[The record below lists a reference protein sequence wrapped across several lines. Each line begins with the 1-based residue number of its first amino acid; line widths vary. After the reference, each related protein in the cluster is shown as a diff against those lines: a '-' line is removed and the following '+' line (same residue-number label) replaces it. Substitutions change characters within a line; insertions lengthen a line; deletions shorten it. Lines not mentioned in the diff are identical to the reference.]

1 MMRTLHSILAGAAL
15 AVAGYTAT
23 AQAQEK
29 PEDKPPTD
37 IWEAAAKGDIEA
49 IKGFLAKDN
58 KIGDQ
63 NKNGYSILHI
73 AARTGQTAV
82 AEFALANGA
91 NINLPSNSKK
101 TPLHYTAQLNQ
112 LAMAKLLVEAKAD
125 LEAKDKKGRT
135 ALDLA
140 TGEAK
145 RELAN
150 YLRGVG
156 VTSKSDE
163 AAAKSIFVAAE
174 IGALDAIK
182 KHLDAGVDVNS
193 LNKHKQTALHFAAS
207 AGQLDAAAVLLE
219 AKADVAVADKYQKT
233 ALHYSARN
241 GHKATTALLL
251 EKGSAVNAKDGKNK
265 TPLDYAIAK
274 KRTEVIELL
283 RAKSGKTTKE
293 LLAADDI
300 FAAAEVSD
308 VESIKK
314 LLAGGADVNA
324 KNKGGYTALHL
335 AAKRGQAAAAKALLE
350 AKADIAAA
358 SKSGKTALHYVA
370 YYNGNLD
377 LSKALLDAGA
387 AVNAKDGKN
396 KTPLDYALSKKRTE
410 LAELLRSK
418 GGKTTKELA
427 AAENIFAAAEVGDLE
442 AIKKHLEGGA
452 DVNAANKQDY
462 TALHMAVRRGQ
473 KDAAALLLE
482 KGANVNA
489 ERKGKTP
496 LDFAGKNE
504 EIAAL
509 LREKGGKTGKEIKA
523 AGSIFSAAQSGLVD
537 AVKTH
542 LAAGVDVNGKNKGGY
557 TALHLA
563 AKKGHVEVAAA
574 LLEAKA
580 DIGLVSKSGKTAL
593 HYVAYYNGNLDL
605 GKLLLDAGAPVNVL
619 DKRRKTPL
627 DYAVSRRNDA
637 LVELLLAKG
646 ARTGKELRAETDIHY
661 AAANGYADAVKRF
674 IENGGDVNGGDKGGY
689 TALQYA
695 AYNGYIE
702 VVRVLVESKADVNA
716 AANKPKKSALHYA
729 AQKGRKE
736 IALLLLDKG
745 ADVNALDK
753 AGRTALDI
761 ALRYRRTETGEL
773 LRQRGGKL
781 GSELA
786 KPDGGDGGKA
796 DPQPLIIDD
805 ELDGLTSDGVVLT
818 LLLGPEGPGLS
829 ILGWPGEIYLIESS
843 SDLTGWIGV
852 DEVTNDAG
860 RIEWSEPR
868 GDMGAVQFYRVRVLD

>member
-125 LEAKDKKGRT
+125 LEAKDNKGRT

-300 FAAAEVSD
+300 FAAAEVGD

>member
-29 PEDKPPTD
+29 PEDKPPSD
-37 IWEAAAKGDIEA
+37 IWEAAAKGDVEA
-49 IKGFLAKDN
+49 IKDFLAKDN

-125 LEAKDKKGRT
+125 FEAKDKKGRT

>member
-1 MMRTLHSILAGAAL
+1 MRTLHSILVGAVL

-29 PEDKPPTD
+29 PEDKPPIN
-37 IWEAAAKGDIEA
+37 IWQAAAKGDVEA

-82 AEFALANGA
+82 AEFSLANGA

-145 RELAN
+145 RELAS
-150 YLRGVG
+150 YLRVVG

-163 AAAKSIFVAAE
+163 EAAKSIFVAAK
-174 IGALDAIK
+174 IGSIDAIK
-182 KHLDAGVDVNS
+182 KHLKAGVEVNS
-193 LNKHKQTALHFAAS
+193 LNKKKQTALHFAAS
-207 AGQLDAAAVLLE
+207 AGRLDAATVLLE
-219 AKADVAVADKYQKT
+219 AKADVTVADKYQKT
-233 ALHYSARN
+233 ALHYSAIN

-251 EKGSAVNAKDGKNK
+251 EKGALINAKDDKNK
-265 TPLDYAIAK
+265 TPLDYAVTK

-283 RAKSGKTTKE
+283 R
-293 LLAADDI
+293 
-300 FAAAEVSD
+300 
-308 VESIKK
+308 
-314 LLAGGADVNA
+314 
-324 KNKGGYTALHL
+324 
-335 AAKRGQAAAAKALLE
+335 
-350 AKADIAAA
+350 
-358 SKSGKTALHYVA
+358 
-370 YYNGNLD
+370 
-377 LSKALLDAGA
+377 
-387 AVNAKDGKN
+387 
-396 KTPLDYALSKKRTE
+396 
-410 LAELLRSK
+410 SK
-418 GGKTTKELA
+418 GGKTAKEQL
-427 AAENIFAAAEVGDLE
+427 AAENIFAASEVGDVE
-442 AIKKHLEGGA
+442 SVKK
-452 DVNAANKQDY
+452 
-462 TALHMAVRRGQ
+462 
-473 KDAAALLLE
+473 LL
-482 KGANVNA
+482 
-489 ERKGKTP
+489 
-496 LDFAGKNE
+496 
-504 EIAAL
+504 
-509 LREKGGKTGKEIKA
+509 
-523 AGSIFSAAQSGLVD
+523 
-537 AVKTH
+537 
-542 LAAGVDVNGKNKGGY
+542 AGVDVNGKNKGGY

-563 AKKGHVEVAAA
+563 SKKGHVEVAKV

-580 DIGLVSKSGKTAL
+580 AVAAASKSGKTAL
-593 HYVAYYNGNLDL
+593 HYVANYNGKLDL
-605 GKLLLDAGAPVNVL
+605 AKLLLDAAADPNVL
-619 DKRRKTPL
+619 DKRKKTPL
-627 DYAVSRRNDA
+627 DYAISRKNNA
-637 LVELLLAKG
+637 LLELLLAKG

-674 IENGGDVNGGDKGGY
+674 IENGGDVNAGDKGGY

-702 VVRVLVESKADVNA
+702 VVRVLVENKADVNA
-716 AANKPKKSALHYA
+716 SANKRKKSALHYA

-786 KPDGGDGGKA
+786 KPDDGEGGNA

-805 ELDGLTSDGVVLT
+805 ELDGLTGGGVVLT

-843 SDLTGWIGV
+843 SDLGGWIGL
-852 DEVTNDAG
+852 DEVTNDGG
-860 RIEWSEPR
+860 RIEWADPR
-868 GDMGAVQFYRVRVLD
+868 GDLGAVQFYRVRVLD

>member
-1 MMRTLHSILAGAAL
+1 MMKALHSILVAAVL
-15 AVAGYTAT
+15 AVAGCTAT

-29 PEDKPPTD
+29 PEDKPPAD
-37 IWEAAAKGDIEA
+37 IWEAAAKGDVEA
-49 IKGFLAKDN
+49 IKAFLAKDN
-58 KIGDQ
+58 KIDDQ
-63 NKNGYSILHI
+63 NKNGYSILHVSI
-73 AARTGQTAV
+73 RSGQAVV
-82 AEFALANGA
+82 AEFALANGVD
-91 NINLPSNSKK
+91 INLRSNSKK
-101 TPLHYTAQLNQ
+101 APLHYAAQYNRVT
-112 LAMAKLLVEAKAD
+112 MAKQLVEAKAD
-125 LEAKDKKGRT
+125 LTAKDKKGRT

-140 TGEAK
+140 TGEVK

-150 YLRGVG
+150 YLRSVG

-163 AAAKSIFVAAE
+163 AAAKSIYVAAK
-174 IGALDAIK
+174 IGSIDAIK
-182 KHLDAGVDVNS
+182 KHLEAGVDVNS
-193 LNKHKQTALHFAAS
+193 LNKNKQTALHFAAS
-207 AGQLDAAAVLLE
+207 AGQLDAAVVLLE
-219 AKADVAVADKYQKT
+219 AKADVTVADKYQKT

-241 GHKATTALLL
+241 GHKATTTLLL
-251 EKGSAVNAKDGKNK
+251 EKDALINAKDEKNK
-265 TPLDYAIAK
+265 TPLDYAVTK

-283 RAKSGKTTKE
+283 R
-293 LLAADDI
+293 
-300 FAAAEVSD
+300 
-308 VESIKK
+308 
-314 LLAGGADVNA
+314 
-324 KNKGGYTALHL
+324 
-335 AAKRGQAAAAKALLE
+335 
-350 AKADIAAA
+350 
-358 SKSGKTALHYVA
+358 
-370 YYNGNLD
+370 
-377 LSKALLDAGA
+377 
-387 AVNAKDGKN
+387 
-396 KTPLDYALSKKRTE
+396 
-410 LAELLRSK
+410 SK
-418 GGKTTKELA
+418 GGKTAKEQL

-442 AIKKHLEGGA
+442 AIKKHLEGGV
-452 DVNAANKQDY
+452 DVNAVNKGGY

-473 KDAAALLLE
+473 KEVVALLLE

-496 LDFAGKNE
+496 LEFAGKNE

-563 AKKGHVEVAAA
+563 SKKGHVEVAKV

-580 DIGLVSKSGKTAL
+580 DIAAASKSGKTAL
-593 HYVAYYNGNLDL
+593 HYVAYYKGNIDL
-605 GKLLLDAGAPVNVL
+605 AKLLLDAGAEPNVMG
-619 DKRRKTPL
+619 KRKKTPL
-627 DYAVSRRNDA
+627 DYAVSRKNDA

-674 IENGGDVNGGDKGGY
+674 IENGGDVNAGDKGGY

-702 VVRVLVESKADVNA
+702 VVRVLVENKADVNA
-716 AANKPKKSALHYA
+716 SANKRKKSALHYA

-786 KPDGGDGGKA
+786 KPEGEEGGGNA
-796 DPQPLIIDD
+796 DPQPLIIDN
-805 ELDGLTSDGVVLT
+805 ELDGLTGDGVVLT

-843 SDLTGWIGV
+843 SDLGGWIGL
-852 DEVTNDAG
+852 DEVTNDGG
-860 RIEWSEPR
+860 RIEWADPR
-868 GDMGAVQFYRVRVLD
+868 GDLGAVQFYRVRVLD

>member
-1 MMRTLHSILAGAAL
+1 MMRTLHSILAAAAL

-29 PEDKPPTD
+29 PEDKPPAD
-37 IWEAAAKGDIEA
+37 IWEAAAKGEVEA
-49 IKGFLAKDN
+49 IKAFLAKDN
-58 KIGDQ
+58 KIDDQ
-63 NKNGYSILHI
+63 NKNGYSILHVSI
-73 AARTGQTAV
+73 RSGQAVV
-82 AEFALANGA
+82 AEFALANGVD
-91 NINLPSNSKK
+91 INLRSNSKK
-101 TPLHYTAQLNQ
+101 APLHYAAQYNRVT
-112 LAMAKLLVEAKAD
+112 MAKQLVEAKAD
-125 LEAKDKKGRT
+125 LTAKDKKGRT

-140 TGEAK
+140 NGEVK

-150 YLRGVG
+150 YLRSVG

-163 AAAKSIFVAAE
+163 AAAKSIYVAAK
-174 IGALDAIK
+174 IGSIDAIK
-182 KHLDAGVDVNS
+182 KHLEAGVDVNS
-193 LNKHKQTALHFAAS
+193 LNKNKQTALHFAAS
-207 AGQLDAAAVLLE
+207 AGQLDAAVVLLE
-219 AKADVAVADKYQKT
+219 AKADVTVADKYQKT

-241 GHKATTALLL
+241 GHKATTTLLL
-251 EKGSAVNAKDGKNK
+251 EKGALINAKDEKNK
-265 TPLDYAIAK
+265 TPLDYAVTK

-283 RAKSGKTTKE
+283 R
-293 LLAADDI
+293 
-300 FAAAEVSD
+300 
-308 VESIKK
+308 
-314 LLAGGADVNA
+314 
-324 KNKGGYTALHL
+324 
-335 AAKRGQAAAAKALLE
+335 
-350 AKADIAAA
+350 
-358 SKSGKTALHYVA
+358 
-370 YYNGNLD
+370 
-377 LSKALLDAGA
+377 
-387 AVNAKDGKN
+387 
-396 KTPLDYALSKKRTE
+396 
-410 LAELLRSK
+410 SK
-418 GGKTTKELA
+418 GGKTAKEQL

-442 AIKKHLEGGA
+442 AIKKHLEGGV
-452 DVNAANKQDY
+452 DVNGANKGGY

-473 KDAAALLLE
+473 KEAVALLLE

-496 LDFAGKNE
+496 LEFAGKNE

-542 LAAGVDVNGKNKGGY
+542 LAAGVDVNAKNKGGY

-563 AKKGHVEVAAA
+563 SKKGHVEVAKV

-580 DIGLVSKSGKTAL
+580 DIAAASKSGKTAL
-593 HYVAYYNGNLDL
+593 HYVANYNGNLDL
-605 GKLLLDAGAPVNVL
+605 AKLLLDAGADPNVL
-619 DKRRKTPL
+619 DKRKKTPL
-627 DYAVSRRNDA
+627 DYAVSRKNNA

-674 IENGGDVNGGDKGGY
+674 IENGGDVNAGDKGGY

-702 VVRVLVESKADVNA
+702 VVRVLVENKADVNA
-716 AANKPKKSALHYA
+716 SANKRKKSALHYA
-729 AQKGRKE
+729 AQKGRKQ

-745 ADVNALDK
+745 ADINALDK

-786 KPDGGDGGKA
+786 KPEGGEGGNNA
-796 DPQPLIIDD
+796 DPQPLIFDD
-805 ELDGLTSDGVVLT
+805 ELDGLTGDGVVLT
-818 LLLGPEGPGLS
+818 LLPGPEGPGLS

-860 RIEWSEPR
+860 RIEWSDPR
-868 GDMGAVQFYRVRVLD
+868 GDLGAAQFYRVRVLD

>member
-1 MMRTLHSILAGAAL
+1 MRTLHSILAAAVL

-29 PEDKPPTD
+29 PEDKPPIN
-37 IWEAAAKGDIEA
+37 IWQAAAKGDVEA

-112 LAMAKLLVEAKAD
+112 LVMAKLLVEAKAD

-163 AAAKSIFVAAE
+163 EAAKSIFVAAK
-174 IGALDAIK
+174 IGSIDAIK
-182 KHLDAGVDVNS
+182 KHLEAGVEANS
-193 LNKHKQTALHFAAS
+193 LNKNKQTALHFAAS
-207 AGQLDAAAVLLE
+207 AGRLDAATVLLE
-219 AKADVAVADKYQKT
+219 ARADVTVADKYQKT

-251 EKGSAVNAKDGKNK
+251 EKGALINAKDDKNKTPLDYAVTKKRTEVIELLRSKGGKTAKEQLAAENIFAASEVGDVESVKKLLAGVDVNGKNKGGYTALHLASKKGHVEVAKVLLEAKAAVAAASKSGKTALHYVANYNGNLDLAKLLLDAEAPVNAKDGKNK
-265 TPLDYAIAK
+265 TPLDYA
-274 KRTEVIELL
+274 V
-283 RAKSGKTTKE
+283 
-293 LLAADDI
+293 
-300 FAAAEVSD
+300 
-308 VESIKK
+308 
-314 LLAGGADVNA
+314 
-324 KNKGGYTALHL
+324 
-335 AAKRGQAAAAKALLE
+335 
-350 AKADIAAA
+350 
-358 SKSGKTALHYVA
+358 
-370 YYNGNLD
+370 
-377 LSKALLDAGA
+377 
-387 AVNAKDGKN
+387 
-396 KTPLDYALSKKRTE
+396 SKKRTE
-410 LAELLRSK
+410 LEEMLRSK
-418 GGKTTKELA
+418 GGKTGKGLA

-452 DVNAANKQDY
+452 DVNGANKGGY

-473 KDAAALLLE
+473 KEAVALLLE

-496 LDFAGKNE
+496 LEFAGKNE

-563 AKKGHVEVAAA
+563 SKKGHVEVAKV

-580 DIGLVSKSGKTAL
+580 DIAAASKSGKTAL
-593 HYVAYYNGNLDL
+593 HYVANYNGNLDL
-605 GKLLLDAGAPVNVL
+605 AKLLLDAGADPNVL
-619 DKRRKTPL
+619 DKRKKTPL
-627 DYAVSRRNDA
+627 DYAVSRKNNA

-674 IENGGDVNGGDKGGY
+674 IENGGDVNAGDKGGY

-702 VVRVLVESKADVNA
+702 VVRVLVENKADVNA
-716 AANKPKKSALHYA
+716 SANKRKKSALHYA

-786 KPDGGDGGKA
+786 KPDDGEGGNA

-805 ELDGLTSDGVVLT
+805 ELDGLTGGGVVLT

-843 SDLTGWIGV
+843 SDLGGWIGL
-852 DEVTNDAG
+852 DEVTNDGG
-860 RIEWSEPR
+860 RIEWSDPR
-868 GDMGAVQFYRVRVLD
+868 GDLGAVQFYRVRVLD

>member
-1 MMRTLHSILAGAAL
+1 MMKALHSILVAAVL
-15 AVAGYTAT
+15 AVAGCTAT

-29 PEDKPPTD
+29 PEDKPPAD
-37 IWEAAAKGDIEA
+37 IWEAAAKGDVEA
-49 IKGFLAKDN
+49 IKAFLAKDN
-58 KIGDQ
+58 KIDDQ
-63 NKNGYSILHI
+63 NKNGYSILHVSI
-73 AARTGQTAV
+73 RSGQAVV
-82 AEFALANGA
+82 AEFALANGVD
-91 NINLPSNSKK
+91 INLRSNSKK
-101 TPLHYTAQLNQ
+101 APLHYAAQYNRVT
-112 LAMAKLLVEAKAD
+112 MAKQLVEAKAD
-125 LEAKDKKGRT
+125 LTAKDKKGRT

-140 TGEAK
+140 TGEVK

-150 YLRGVG
+150 YLRSVG

-163 AAAKSIFVAAE
+163 AAAKSIYVAAK
-174 IGALDAIK
+174 IGSIDAIK
-182 KHLDAGVDVNS
+182 KHLEAGVDVNS
-193 LNKHKQTALHFAAS
+193 LNKNKQTALHFAAS
-207 AGQLDAAAVLLE
+207 AGQLDAAVVLLE
-219 AKADVAVADKYQKT
+219 AKADVTVADKYQKT

-241 GHKATTALLL
+241 GHKATTTLLL
-251 EKGSAVNAKDGKNK
+251 EKDALINAKDEKNK
-265 TPLDYAIAK
+265 TPLDYAVTK

-283 RAKSGKTTKE
+283 R
-293 LLAADDI
+293 
-300 FAAAEVSD
+300 
-308 VESIKK
+308 
-314 LLAGGADVNA
+314 
-324 KNKGGYTALHL
+324 
-335 AAKRGQAAAAKALLE
+335 
-350 AKADIAAA
+350 
-358 SKSGKTALHYVA
+358 
-370 YYNGNLD
+370 
-377 LSKALLDAGA
+377 
-387 AVNAKDGKN
+387 
-396 KTPLDYALSKKRTE
+396 
-410 LAELLRSK
+410 SK
-418 GGKTTKELA
+418 GGKTAKEQL

-442 AIKKHLEGGA
+442 AIKKHLEGGV
-452 DVNAANKQDY
+452 DVNGANKGGY

-473 KDAAALLLE
+473 KEAVALLLE

-496 LDFAGKNE
+496 LEFAGKNE

-523 AGSIFSAAQSGLVD
+523 AGSIFSAAQNGLVD

-542 LAAGVDVNGKNKGGY
+542 LAAGVDVNAKNKGGY

-563 AKKGHVEVAAA
+563 SKKGHVEVAKV

-580 DIGLVSKSGKTAL
+580 DIAAASKSGKTAL
-593 HYVAYYNGNLDL
+593 HYVAYYKGNIDL
-605 GKLLLDAGAPVNVL
+605 AKLLLDAGAEPNVM
-619 DKRRKTPL
+619 DKRKKTPL
-627 DYAVSRRNDA
+627 DYAVSRKNDA

-674 IENGGDVNGGDKGGY
+674 IENGGDVNAGDKGGY

-702 VVRVLVESKADVNA
+702 VVRVLVENKADVNA
-716 AANKPKKSALHYA
+716 SANKRKKSALHYA

-786 KPDGGDGGKA
+786 KPEGEEGGGNA

-805 ELDGLTSDGVVLT
+805 ELDGLTGDGVVLT

-843 SDLTGWIGV
+843 SDLGGWIGL
-852 DEVTNDAG
+852 DEVTNDGG
-860 RIEWSEPR
+860 RIEWADPR
-868 GDMGAVQFYRVRVLD
+868 GDLGAVQFYRVRVLD